1 MGSKTD
7 KDYENL
13 GRMLESLYEGG
24 HANRKR
30 IYKISFVKGL
40 ASGFGGVL
48 GATIL
53 ITALLWVLTLFKQVP
68 FLGPLVDR
76 VEKTV
81 NTNGN

>member
-1 MGSKTD
+1 MKSVKE
-7 KDYENL
+7 YENL

-24 HANRKR
+24 HANRRR
-30 IYKISFVKGL
+30 IYRISFLKGI

-53 ITALLWVLTLFKQVP
+53 IAFLLWALTLFKQVP
-68 FLGPLVDR
+68 FLGPLADR

-81 NTNGN
+81 NNNNH